1 MFKYIINRII
11 SAIPVFIGVAVISFS
26 LTYLSG
32 DPVSLMVSM
41 DTPKEEVEQL
51 REQLGYNLPF
61 YVQFQNYI
69 IDLFQ
74 LDLGESLRYHEPVF
88 DLIVERIPA
97 TTVLALA
104 SVVVALFIGI
114 PAGIISAIKRNSLSD
129 YFVSLMALFGQSVAP
144 FWFGLMLILLFSI
157 NLNLLPSSGMG
168 SFKQLIMPSLTL
180 GLFFTAAVARLVKSE
195 MLEIMH
201 SDYIRTAR
209 SKGLSNVTIIF
220 QHALRNS
227 LIPVVTMIGIQ
238 FGTLLG
244 GAVVVETI
252 FAWPG
257 IGRLI
262 LQAIYNR
269 DFPLVQGAMLFSAVG
284 IIIANIIVDIVYR
297 LLDPRIKES

>member
-97 TTVLALA
+97 TIVLALA

-157 NLNLLPSSGMG
+157 NLNLLPSSG
-168 SFKQLIMPSLTL
+168 
-180 GLFFTAAVARLVKSE
+180 
-195 MLEIMH
+195 
-201 SDYIRTAR
+201 
-209 SKGLSNVTIIF
+209 
-220 QHALRNS
+220 
-227 LIPVVTMIGIQ
+227 
-238 FGTLLG
+238 
-244 GAVVVETI
+244 
-252 FAWPG
+252 
-257 IGRLI
+257 
-262 LQAIYNR
+262 
-269 DFPLVQGAMLFSAVG
+269 
-284 IIIANIIVDIVYR
+284 
-297 LLDPRIKES
+297 